1 MDERLWPNLLNWV
14 KVTNKSKK
22 SIHIDKNITP
32 YRKLIGIKYEKMHT
46 KRVKNIKS
54 LQKVNF
60 LTIAISTEKE
70 YD

>member
-32 YRKLIGIKYEKMHT
+32 YRKLIDVKYEKMHT
-46 KRVKNIKS
+46 KRVKNYKKFTKS
-54 LQKVNF
+54 
-60 LTIAISTEKE
+60 
-70 YD
+70 